1 MNYWT
6 TRRPVRRQRA
16 VDVSALAR
24 AAVRLLDQGGLE
36 SLTVRA
42 VARELG
48 VAPASLYSRVDSVED
63 ILDLALDTALSEDPS
78 MQAAITPAQEPR
90 PAGAELDPLLLAFFR
105 HLCAHPWAAS
115 VIARRALRGPEYLRL
130 SERLCE
136 LLEDAGA
143 ADPLGASYAMSNF
156 VIGSAATSAVDADE
170 MAVPVDPEIA
180 PRYARLHDT
189 HVADSEEIVR
199 RGVAALRSAL
209 TA

>member
-1 MNYWT
+1 MSYWT

-24 AAVRLLDQGGLE
+24 AAVHLLDRGGLE
-36 SLTVRA
+36 SLTARA
-42 VARELG
+42 VARELE
-48 VAPASLYSRVDSVED
+48 VAPASLYSRVGTVED
-63 ILDLALDTALSEDPS
+63 ILDLALDTALADDPS
-78 MQAAITPAQEPR
+78 MQEAITPGEEPS
-90 PAGAELDPLLLAFFR
+90 PAGTELDPLLLAFFR
-105 HLCAHPWAAS
+105 HLRAHPWAAA

-170 MAVPVDPEIA
+170 MSVPVDPEIA

-189 HVADSEEIVR
+189 RTGDSEEIVR